1 MEAIL
6 WTTKKLKN
14 KFLKQKLVVASN
26 NKHKIEEIKF
36 ILANR
41 FELASMEEIGFTEDI
56 EESGKTFLE
65 NAFIKARTIHTKFN
79 CNCFADDSG
88 LMIEA
93 LNNEPGVYS
102 ARYAG
107 EPVNH
112 EKNIDLVLEK
122 MQGISNR
129 NAKFV
134 TVIALILDD
143 EESYFQG
150 EVLGSIRTERS
161 GSKGFGYDP
170 IFQPNGFKITF
181 AEMNEKQKNA
191 ISHRAR
197 ALAQMEMALSK

>member
-1 MEAIL
+1 M
-6 WTTKKLKN
+6 
-14 KFLKQKLVVASN
+14 KQKLVVASN
-26 NKHKIEEIKF
+26 NKHKLEEIKF

-41 FELASMEEIGFTEDI
+41 FELVSMEDIGFTAEI
-56 EESGKTFLE
+56 EENGTTFIE
-65 NAFIKARTIHTKFN
+65 NAFIKARTIHQKYN

-88 LMIEA
+88 LIVEA

-107 EPVNH
+107 ETVNH
-112 EKNIDLVLEK
+112 DKNIEKVLEK
-122 MQGISNR
+122 MKGLENR

-134 TVIALILDD
+134 TVIALIIDN

-150 EVLGSIRTERS
+150 EVLGTIRTERS
-161 GSKGFGYDP
+161 GDKGFGYDP
-170 IFQPNGFKITF
+170 IFQPNGYNITF
-181 AEMNEKQKNA
+181 AEMEEKQKNA

>member
-1 MEAIL
+1 ML
-6 WTTKKLKN
+6 TTKKLKN

-65 NAFIKARTIHTKFN
+65 NAFIKARTIHNKFN

>member
-1 MEAIL
+1 
-6 WTTKKLKN
+6 
-14 KFLKQKLVVASN
+14 LKQKLVVASN
-26 NKHKIEEIKF
+26 NKHKLEEIKF

-41 FELASMEEIGFTEDI
+41 FELVSMEDIGFTDEI
-56 EESGKTFLE
+56 EENGTTFVE
-65 NAFIKARTIHTKFN
+65 NAFIKARTIHQKFN

-112 EKNIDLVLEK
+112 DKNIEKVLEK
-122 MQGISNR
+122 MKGITNR

-134 TVIALILDD
+134 TVIALIIDN

-150 EVLGSIRTERS
+150 EVLGTIRTERS
-161 GSKGFGYDP
+161 GDKGFGYDP
-170 IFQPNGFKITF
+170 IFQANGYKITF
-181 AEMNEKQKNA
+181 AEMEEKQKNA

>member
-1 MEAIL
+1 
-6 WTTKKLKN
+6 
-14 KFLKQKLVVASN
+14 
-26 NKHKIEEIKF
+26 
-36 ILANR
+36 
-41 FELASMEEIGFTEDI
+41 
-56 EESGKTFLE
+56 
-65 NAFIKARTIHTKFN
+65 
-79 CNCFADDSG
+79 
-88 LMIEA
+88 MIEA

-150 EVLGSIRTERS
+150 EVLGSIRTKRS

-191 ISHRAR
+191 ISHSAR
-197 ALAQMEMALSK
+197 ALEQMEMALSK

>member
-1 MEAIL
+1 M

-65 NAFIKARTIHTKFN
+65 NAFIKARTIHNKFN